1 MRKARTVTR
10 GVLIISSAD
19 ISATDISATDMVIF
33 TTLVI
38 HTTITWLVDI
48 NTNYSAHEIYFI
60 YCMLSKSCYYF
71 PLNKF

>member
-10 GVLIISSAD
+10 GVLIISSADISATDISATDISATD

-60 YCMLSKSCYYF
+60 
-71 PLNKF
+71 